1 NDPDYINYIGNAI
14 SGINPQDIE
23 RIDVLKDA
31 AATALYG
38 TRAANGVIVITT
50 KKGHIGAPSINYS
63 GELKIIARPRYTDH
77 NINLMNSQERVQF
90 GKDL

>member
-1 NDPDYINYIGNAI
+1 MGNREPLWVLDVIPLTDPVDVTTEQLNDPDYINYIGNAI

-50 KKGHIGAPSINYS
+50 QKGHLGAPSINYS
-63 GELKIIARPRYTDH
+63 
-77 NINLMNSQERVQF
+77 
-90 GKDL
+90 